1 MGFGDKLLVG
11 QFLRLLDRGV
21 IPSRLMIKISL
32 AILRILVKKTNNK
45 LDDKVVDTVEK
56 LLIKKR

>member
-32 AILRILVKKTNNK
+32 AILRMLVKKTSNK